1 MPDLSADLKSKN
13 LNLKLR
19 LIVHEVNLKV
29 QLQKK
34 VVTLWEI

>member
-1 MPDLSADLKSKN
+1 MPDLSAE
-13 LNLKLR
+13 NLKLH

-34 VVTLWEI
+34 LWHCGKYK